1 MSQEG
6 RMSHSAANH
15 RAALLALAALLGPP
29 LGAFDTYWHSQCSH
43 RVGEQFGFTDDAW
56 KIMQLGNFS
65 PDFFG
70 PVSEYAIKSPAFPIP
85 GLDQYQANN
94 PQVRG
99 AALFLHFDNLNRGL
113 QGNLDFD
120 YIFNQLL
127 QETQTLLA
135 GYNKIRVDERVR
147 KTLTLVT
154 LGAALHAV
162 QDFYSH
168 SDWIHNNFDATGV
181 KMVRPA
187 GDGIRAPTWFE
198 FRDRY
203 GDPAKWPFQV
213 RSGIYP
219 PPGGERYTHTHM
231 NHDNS
236 RLVYPEAENP
246 GPLMRP
252 QAEYHNAG
260 PVPARGDDAS
270 DLAHQQLAVDT
281 AAAASIE
288 FVRKVEENVEAKKAI
303 ESAKVWNLKAND
315 ARLAKELDAGFYTE
329 MAISCA
335 AGKWDGDDPPGSRGV
350 ICRSVASRRLNSASG
365 AGSPLESE
373 ILGLATS
380 ILMPTALKFTG
391 MFWDV
396 HGQYHILEHL
406 AESFGSDSGN
416 YRFPKK

>member
-1 MSQEG
+1 MSD
-6 RMSHSAANH
+6 SAV
-15 RAALLALAALLGPP
+15 RQSSALLALAALLGSP
-29 LGAFDTYWHSQCSH
+29 LVAFDTHWHSQCS
-43 RVGEQFGFTDDAW
+43 RKVGEQFGFTEHAW

-70 PVSEYAIKSPAFPIP
+70 PVSEYAVKSPAFPIP
-85 GLDQYQANN
+85 GLDQYQVSN

-99 AALFLHFDNLNRGL
+99 AALFLHFDNLNREL
-113 QGNLDFD
+113 QGNSDFD
-120 YIFNQLL
+120 YIFSHLL
-127 QETQTLLA
+127 QQTQALLA
-135 GYNKIRVDERVR
+135 GYNQIKVDERVR

-168 SDWIHNNFDATGV
+168 SDWIHNDFDATEV
-181 KMVRPA
+181 KTVRPA
-187 GDGIRAPTWFE
+187 GGGVRAPTWFE

-203 GDPAKWPFQV
+203 DDPAKWPFQLH
-213 RSGIYP
+213 SGIYP
-219 PPGGERYTHTHM
+219 PLNGERYTHTHM

-236 RLVYPEAENP
+236 RLVYPEAEDP

-260 PVPARGDDAS
+260 PAPARGDDAS

-288 FVRKVEENVEAKKAI
+288 FVRKVEENGEAKKAI
-303 ESAKVWNLKAND
+303 ESAKVWNLKAKD
-315 ARLAKELDAGFYTE
+315 ARLVKELDAGFYTA

-335 AGKWDGDDPPGSRGV
+335 AGKWDGDEPAGSRGV
-350 ICRSVASRRLNSASG
+350 LCRSVLGRRLNSVSG
-365 AGSPLESE
+365 AGSQLESE

-380 ILMPTALKFTG
+380 IVMPAALRFTG

-406 AESFGSDSGN
+406 AEDFGSGTGH
-416 YRFPKK
+416 YQFPKK